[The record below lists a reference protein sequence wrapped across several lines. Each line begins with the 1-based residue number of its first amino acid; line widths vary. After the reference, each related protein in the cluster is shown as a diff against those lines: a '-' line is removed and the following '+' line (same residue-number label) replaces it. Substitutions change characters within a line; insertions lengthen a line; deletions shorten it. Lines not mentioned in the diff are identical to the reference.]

1 MTGRRRAARAVVA
14 AIATCLLAGGP
25 AAADTNHCE
34 ITVAGET
41 TVGIKADAP
50 RDAAQGKLTA
60 STDYWLSDAQ
70 LHMAVETMQSLGK
83 RLSPAD
89 KQRKLDEAMKKDP
102 RFMLLLINCLSDD
115 GGVILTASEASKYA
129 DVPMKPASYPIV
141 PTDQVK
147 AKAGELTAMFHL
159 GGGAGKRE
167 TYVVTA
173 PGKLTLTQFD
183 RKAIAGT
190 FTFKAEQRGKA
201 PKHITVTGSFNYR
214 CSGDACQK

>member
-1 MTGRRRAARAVVA
+1 LTGRRRTARAVVA
-14 AIATCLLAGGP
+14 AIGAAVLAGSP

-34 ITVAGET
+34 ITVTGDAT
-41 TVGIKADAP
+41 AAIKADAP
-50 RDAAQGKLTA
+50 RDVKQGKLTA
-60 STDYWLSDAQ
+60 STDYWLSEAQ

-83 RLSPAD
+83 KQSPAD

-115 GGVILTASEASKYA
+115 GGLILSASEASKYA
-129 DVPMKPASYPIV
+129 DMPMKPASYAIV
-141 PTDQVK
+141 PTDHP
-147 AKAGELTAMFHL
+147 KAGELTAMFHL
-159 GGGAGKRE
+159 GGGAAKRE

-190 FTFKAEQRGKA
+190 FTFKAEQRGKP